1 MFQSLDL
8 RNTVLLPPA
17 DRPRHQWVMETY
29 PWAGRAV
36 TIGDSHGLWGSLS
49 RLPQGGRSIWLP
61 EGAQVSQGQGGKSQD
76 AGPVCRVS
84 DSVGLG
90 RDGEAAFLVS
100 SHVTRGDG
108 PGTPGWATW
117 LQHGLFWMRRDF
129 L

>member
-1 MFQSLDL
+1 MACGAPSLGLPRVGGPSGCL
-8 RNTVLLPPA
+8 R
-17 DRPRHQWVMETY
+17 
-29 PWAGRAV
+29 
-36 TIGDSHGLWGSLS
+36 
-49 RLPQGGRSIWLP
+49 
-61 EGAQVSQGQGGKSQD
+61 GAQVSQGQGGKSQD

-108 PGTPGWATW
+108 PGTPGWATC